1 MEIAGT
7 FPTGNSVPGSGRVTF
22 YFNRNEFVEGDVRA
36 DIQNQIDEI
45 EQSLEL
51 LRRHL

>member
-7 FPTGNSVPGSGRVTF
+7 FPTGNPVPGSGRVTPD
-22 YFNRNEFVEGDVRA
+22 FNKNKFFEGDVRA